1 MLMSFT
7 AKTIQQV
14 LVRNAAILG
23 HRHYAASTKQAAVK
37 WPTILFKAATE
48 RGAVRTNARKA
59 SGGARR
65 RREELGSAGPA
76 VLTDDPSES
85 GAAGPDVLTDNP
97 SEADAQLKE
106 RRVDSSQASTS
117 GRTPEQAFLTLGVD
131 DRLLGRLHEMGIR
144 EPTQVQE
151 ASIGKVLRGD
161 NIAIQCYTGSGKTL
175 AYLLPVLSMALQRAE
190 AEFEALAA
198 QNKSALA
205 GSLQAVVVVPSRELA
220 MQIARVGQ
228 SLLPHQARGCVQ
240 QAIGG
245 ANINR
250 QVEAIK
256 QNKPLMV
263 VGTPG
268 RLAELSRSGAL
279 QTHPA
284 GILVLDEV
292 DQLLAVQFREDM
304 TRLTEHVGRKA
315 SNGRQTILVSATLT
329 QNVLVQCEK
338 WCPKAEAVFSSVQAA
353 QPGQQKKQQP
363 TSPSAPQ
370 WGWDDLKFSAGDTL
384 NPATQGSAGGVGTA
398 DAMPLMPPQL
408 EHGWL
413 LVDRRHRVD
422 AVRRVI
428 HALNSHRALVFM
440 NFQQRLN
447 DTKYKL
453 EVHKMS
459 VGTLSGDMGKTERAN
474 VLRQFARGDFRAL
487 IVSDVAARGLDLP
500 DCDAVINLELPSDAS
515 HYAHRAGRTG
525 RAGRDGVVVSLA
537 ESSESFVMQKLAR
550 RLGVPI
556 PELRIQGGVIE
567 PIPSEPA
574 ATAAAAGAEVKK

>member
-1 MLMSFT
+1 
-7 AKTIQQV
+7 
-14 LVRNAAILG
+14 
-23 HRHYAASTKQAAVK
+23 
-37 WPTILFKAATE
+37 
-48 RGAVRTNARKA
+48 
-59 SGGARR
+59 
-65 RREELGSAGPA
+65 
-76 VLTDDPSES
+76 
-85 GAAGPDVLTDNP
+85 
-97 SEADAQLKE
+97 
-106 RRVDSSQASTS
+106 
-117 GRTPEQAFLTLGVD
+117 
-131 DRLLGRLHEMGIR
+131 MGIS
-144 EPTQVQE
+144 EPTQVQD
-151 ASIGKVLRGD
+151 ASIPKVLKGG
-161 NIAIQCYTGSGKTL
+161 NVAIQCYTGSGKASSSHFYHHTL
-175 AYLLPVLSMALQRAE
+175 AYLLPVLSLALQRAE
-190 AEFEALAA
+190 QEFEALSSRKKA
-198 QNKSALA
+198 ALA

-228 SLLPHQARGCVQ
+228 ALLPPQARGCVQ

-250 QVEAIK
+250 QMEAIK

-304 TRLTEHVGRKA
+304 TRLTEHVGRKCPA
-315 SNGRQTILVSATLT
+315 GRQTILVSATLT
-329 QNVLVQCEK
+329 QN
-338 WCPKAEAVFSSVQAA
+338 AVFSSVQAA
-353 QPGQQKKQQP
+353 QPSQPKQQSA
-363 TSPSAPQ
+363 SPSAPQ

-384 NPATQGSAGGVGTA
+384 NPATRSSAGGVGTA
-398 DAMPLMPPQL
+398 DAMPLMPPKL

-453 EVHKMS
+453 EVHKMA

-474 VLRQFARGDFRAL
+474 MLRRFARGDFRAL

-500 DCDAVINLELPSDAS
+500 DCDAVINLELPSDAA

-537 ESSESFVMQKLAR
+537 EPSETFVMKKLAR

-567 PIPSEPA
+567 PIPSDPS
-574 ATAAAAGAEVKK
+574 AAAAIAGSGAAVEE